1 MSISKLEILNNILPE
16 KQITFLLGAGA
27 SAPFF
32 SSLVNI
38 ENILSDSSVSI
49 EAKEL
54 VKLIFFE
61 KSISDNEY
69 LIKNLEG
76 FCICGEKKEL
86 LLEILNNYENFI
98 YTINEIMKLKNSRV
112 SPKRTNII
120 TTNYDLFIE
129 SAIEHILQDN
139 NRIFYNDGAS
149 GYINRTLSSDN
160 YNKTLM
166 YSGVFDNYSSEMPTI
181 NLIKCHGSI
190 NWKEVSYVEKR
201 SRILVESKFEQI
213 KDINSLIK
221 SNTEQINK
229 LLSQSDIKLNEGNKI
244 FTMEDIAN
252 LLCQKYDEELKKKLN
267 LLGTQ
272 LNTIIKPIVEKIEK
286 LQIVLPTKRK
296 FQTTLIEE
304 QYFNMLRFLSYELE
318 KEQSALIVFGFSFYD
333 EHITEI
339 VQRSLNNP
347 SLLVI
352 IFCYKDSDKDE
363 IISRFAFS
371 NNSIPN
377 NVIFIKPEDLILE
390 TVTREEFGDK
400 TNELAL
406 INPNHVQIYD
416 ERITIRKTGKPLTD
430 AYSGKQLNEAYPY
443 IDFKSFNKI
452 LETNISNKFMIN
464 KSIKGDTH
472 E

>member
-32 SSLVNI
+32 SSLGNI

-54 VKLIFFE
+54 VKLIFFQ

-213 KDINSLIK
+213 KNINSLIK

-244 FTMEDIAN
+244 LTMEDIAN

-406 INPNHVQIYD
+406 IYPNHVQIYD